1 MTSVVVVV
9 VVGVVNNIWNTYCVR
24 VRACSCS
31 LCCIFMK
38 YNVLCRYECMC
49 VDDSAFYCP
58 CLSLSVITQKA
69 TVYQEQGTYGTAHA

>member
-49 VDDSAFYCP
+49 VCV
-58 CLSLSVITQKA
+58 CVC
-69 TVYQEQGTYGTAHA
+69 VWVGTTKRMIYYDMI